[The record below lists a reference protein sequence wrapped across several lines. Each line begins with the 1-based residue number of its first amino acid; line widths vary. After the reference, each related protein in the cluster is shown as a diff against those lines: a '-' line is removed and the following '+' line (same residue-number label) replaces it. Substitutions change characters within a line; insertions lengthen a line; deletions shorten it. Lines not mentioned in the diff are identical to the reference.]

1 MSPLAHHWTLD
12 PDVTFLNHGSFG
24 ATPKTVLA
32 RQAELRARM
41 EREPV
46 RFFCH
51 DLEPMLDAVRDE
63 LAGFLGAD
71 ADDLAFV
78 PNATT
83 GVNAVLRSMPLSAG
97 DELLVTSHAY
107 GACRNALHFVAERAG
122 ASVVT
127 VEIPVPVS
135 GPDAVVDAILAA
147 VTDRTRL
154 ALLDHVTSPTGLVFP
169 LATLVE
175 RLAARDVRV
184 LVDGAHGPGQ
194 CEVDVAA
201 LGALGAAY
209 YTGNCHKWLCAP
221 KGAGFLWVRRDLRD
235 EVRPTVIGHGAGH
248 SPELRP
254 RFRQEFDWTGT
265 ADPSPLLCIGDSIR
279 AVAALV
285 PGGWDEV
292 RGRNHALALEA
303 HALLP
308 ARLSR
313 HGVAPVGPAE
323 MVGSMVGFQLPDGD
337 PGPLPTALS
346 IPALQRALN
355 ERFGV
360 QVPVHPWPEA
370 PRRVLRTSSHLYNAP
385 EQLETLVS
393 ALDTLLG

>member
-1 MSPLAHHWTLD
+1 MSALAEHWTLD

-24 ATPKTVLA
+24 ATPRTVLA
-32 RQAELRARM
+32 HQAELRARM

-46 RFFCH
+46 RFFCT
-51 DLEPMLDAVRDE
+51 DLEPMLDTVREE

-83 GVNAVLRSMPLSAG
+83 GVNAVLRSMSFAPG

-107 GACRNALHFVAERAG
+107 GACKNALHFVADRAG
-122 ASVVT
+122 AEVVV

-135 GPDAVVDAILAA
+135 GPDAAVDAVLAA

-154 ALLDHVTSPTGLVFP
+154 ALLDHVTSPTGLVMP
-169 LATLVE
+169 LATLAE
-175 RLAARDVRV
+175 RLAARDVSV

-194 CEVDVAA
+194 CEVDLPA
-201 LGALGAAY
+201 LGALGVGY

-235 EVRPTVIGHGAGH
+235 SVRPTVIGHGAAH

-265 ADPSPLLCIGDSIR
+265 DDPTAILCVGESIR
-279 AVAALV
+279 AVAAMV

-292 RGRNHALALEA
+292 RRRNHALALEA

-308 ARLSR
+308 ERLVR
-313 HGVAPVGPAE
+313 HGVTPVGPAE
-323 MVGSMVGFQLPDGD
+323 MVGSMVGFMLPDGD
-337 PGPLPTALS
+337 PGPLATALT
-346 IPALQRALN
+346 IPAFQQRLI
-355 ERFGV
+355 ERGV
-360 QVPVHPWPEA
+360 QVPVHPWPRA
-370 PRRVLRTSSHLYNAP
+370 PRRVLRTSSHLYNSR
-385 EQLETLVS
+385 EQLETLVG
-393 ALDTLLG
+393 ALDELLG